1 MVQEELIS
9 ADDFCTH
16 HRVEVSFLQSLQD
29 YGLVALTTVQEALF
43 LHPDQLTTVEKF
55 VRLHYD
61 LEVNFEGL
69 DVIGHLLQRMET
81 LQQKMTL
88 LENRLRFRESEV

>member
-9 ADDFCTH
+9 ANDFCTH

-29 YGLVALTTVQEALF
+29 YGLVALTTIQERLF
-43 LHPDQLTTVEKF
+43 LHPDQLNTVEKF
-55 VRLHYD
+55 MHLHYD

-69 DVIGHLLQRMET
+69 DIIGHMLERMEA
-81 LQQKMTL
+81 LQQEMTL
-88 LENRLRFRESEV
+88 LKNRLRFRESEV